1 MRRERRKNFRLEWNA
16 TAAIRG
22 LDGHLICLCVL
33 SNFSNGGA
41 KLITLDARAIPDQFL
56 LVITPVG
63 AEPAN
68 VGCSGDPMTYS
79 ELSSPTAFQAQKS
92 RTPGMKL
99 WPRQHSTIKPPVT
112 L

>member
-41 KLITLDARAIPDQFL
+41 KLITLDARAIPDAFL
-56 LVITPVG
+56 WVLAPGRGGPSEGRLLWRSNDILGVEFTDRFSS
-63 AEPAN
+63 AEEPDTGHD
-68 VGCSGDPMTYS
+68 V
-79 ELSSPTAFQAQKS
+79 
-92 RTPGMKL
+92 
-99 WPRQHSTIKPPVT
+99 V
-112 L
+112 

>member
-41 KLITLDARAIPDQFL
+41 KLITLDARNIPDQFL
-56 LVITPVG
+56 LVITPGRGGTRECRVLWRSNDILG
-63 AEPAN
+63 VEFTDRFSSAEKPDTGHEVVAAPALH
-68 VGCSGDPMTYS
+68 D
-79 ELSSPTAFQAQKS
+79 
-92 RTPGMKL
+92 
-99 WPRQHSTIKPPVT
+99 
-112 L
+112 